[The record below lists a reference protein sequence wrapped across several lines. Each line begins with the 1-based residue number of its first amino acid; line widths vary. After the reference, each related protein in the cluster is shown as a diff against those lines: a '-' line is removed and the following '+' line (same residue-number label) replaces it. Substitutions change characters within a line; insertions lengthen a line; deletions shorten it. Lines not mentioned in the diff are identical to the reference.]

1 VVTRR
6 LWQMLEKMRY
16 RFKVLSKLN
25 PFAMGVKRF
34 FFLNIIL
41 SIIASAIGFATPLFY
56 KMFIEQVILQDD
68 INKFIFVVI
77 GYLGIYIIN
86 LIIGY
91 IKYYSNNR
99 LINRITFRVKLH
111 MWKKLIN
118 QEFTAYEH
126 QSVGDIKMRLEDD
139 TNIIIDYA
147 GYQTIDY
154 IIAYVTL
161 IILMIIL
168 FILQW
173 HLAVFSIS
181 VIPLT
186 FWLDHKLSTGQKIL
200 NNEQRESDQNMVTW
214 LHTSLQGW
222 REVKA
227 LNLEFHEKNTFLK
240 FVKKYA
246 LYYSKWINYWTLRA
260 LILPKIRDE
269 FFMQFGL
276 YFIGGLLIIFKGFR
290 IGDLLVFAMYYSM
303 LSNAIKTVSTTDA
316 DLQSKRPIS
325 DRLLQSIEE
334 IKPLCL
340 NKVITLNN
348 IDSIEFDDVC
358 FAYPASKKEVLSN
371 FSLNIKKGEHIAVI
385 GKSGAGKSTIL
396 KLMTGMLTPSSGEI
410 RYSGTDLAL
419 LNLKGLHKKIGFVMQ
434 DNMLFNDTIKEN
446 LLYAKSDATYE
457 ELVDACKKAYI
468 YEMINSL
475 PHGFNTIIGE
485 QGIKLSGGQRQ
496 RIVLARL
503 FLQDVEVFIFDE
515 ATSALDKFSE
525 NLVYDAIK
533 NISAEKTIIVVTHR
547 KVSMDL
553 CDRKIEL

>member
-1 VVTRR
+1 
-6 LWQMLEKMRY
+6 MLEKMRY
-16 RFKVLSKLN
+16 RFKVLSKLS

-34 FFLNIIL
+34 FFLNILL
-41 SIIASAIGFATPLFY
+41 SIIATGIGFATPLFY

-68 INKFIFVVI
+68 IEKFIFVII
-77 GYLGIYIIN
+77 GYLGIFIIN
-86 LIIGY
+86 LATSY
-91 IKYYSNNR
+91 TKCYSNNR
-99 LINRITFRVKLH
+99 LINRLTFRVKLH

-118 QEFTAYEH
+118 QQFSSYEH

-154 IIAYVTL
+154 IIAHVTL
-161 IILMIIL
+161 IIVMIIL
-168 FILQW
+168 FMVEW

-186 FWLDHKLSTGQKIL
+186 FWLDHKLSIGEKIL

-222 REVKA
+222 REIKA
-227 LNLEFHEKNTFLK
+227 LNLEFHEKKIFLR
-240 FVKKYA
+240 FIKKYA
-246 LYYSKWINYWTLRA
+246 LYYSKWINYWTIRA

-276 YFIGGLLIIFKGFR
+276 YFIGGLLIISNGFR
-290 IGDLLVFAMYYSM
+290 IGDLLVFAMYYGM

-325 DRLLQSIEE
+325 DRILQSIEE
-334 IKPLCL
+334 IIPLSKSKAIAL
-340 NKVITLNN
+340 KDIN
-348 IDSIEFDDVC
+348 SIEFNNVC
-358 FAYPASKKEVLSN
+358 FEYPASKKEVLRN
-371 FSLNIKKGEHIAVI
+371 FSFTIKKGEHLAIV

-410 RYSGTDLAL
+410 RYSGTDLSV
-419 LNLKGLHKKIGFVMQ
+419 LNLKDLHKKIGFVMQ

-446 LLYAKSDATYE
+446 LLYAKSNATYE
-457 ELVDACKKAYI
+457 ELVDACKRAHI

-475 PHGFNTIIGE
+475 PKGFNTIIGE

-515 ATSALDKFSE
+515 ATSALDKFNE

-547 KVSMDL
+547 GVSMDL